1 MNKILLIF
9 IALILPG
16 VSGEMAHNP
25 QEVSEGATFTAWID
39 VDDDVES
46 VTFYVCTLEEPHTC
60 YKPQKMTKNESQ
72 NNRFQFEYDVKEND
86 YPGYKYE
93 LENEDNSTEK
103 IPVSE
108 HKYYEGMD
116 VEKMGDS
123 FYFKV
128 NIKVTESSGDSRL
141 PNLSF
146 ISTITII
153 SLIVIA
159 GRK

>member
-1 MNKILLIF
+1 MNKILIAFL
-9 IALILPG
+9 ALILPG
-16 VSGEMAHNP
+16 ASGEIAHNP

-39 VDDDVES
+39 VDDEVES

-72 NNRFQFEYDVKEND
+72 NGRFQFDYQVKSND
-86 YPGYKYE
+86 FPGYKYE
-93 LENEDNSTEK
+93 IKKQDNSTEK
-103 IPVSE
+103 IPAGFT
-108 HKYYEGMD
+108 KYEGME
-116 VEKMGDS
+116 VEKMGES
-123 FYFKV
+123 YYFKV
-128 NIKVTESSGDSRL
+128 NVKVTESSEDTGL